1 MNKTATEKSREEGRI
16 HFNTAVREDLLKEFP
31 TKMISEAWERKKK
44 KKNTTSE
51 GLLYKGDSMSKS
63 PKPDVVKKWK
73 EASMTEI

>member
-1 MNKTATEKSREEGRI
+1 MRE
-16 HFNTAVREDLLKEFP
+16 
-31 TKMISEAWERKKK
+31 KKK
-44 KKNTTSE
+44 TKNTTSE